1 MKKRFLA
8 LLLAVCILIPV
19 FAVPA
24 AAVNANTAIQTV
36 RTMGV
41 LDAATAQSP
50 EALGAQVTRGEF
62 ARMLTMVSSYRETVN
77 QEILVGSL
85 FTDVNSSTPYA
96 PYIRIAVQQNWLT
109 GYTDGTFRPNDPVSL
124 EAACASALRLLGYAP
139 TDLTGAFPAAQL
151 NKATELGLRA
161 GLARTQGQ
169 PMTRSDCAVLLYNT
183 LTATTKSGST
193 YGNTIGLTVSD
204 GQVDTSAILASSLKG
219 PFIAGENEMLPF
231 SPTTIYRN
239 DEVTSSPELH
249 VNDVYY
255 YSESLNSMWIYTT
268 KASGRITAVSPNAA
282 APTSVTVAGVTY
294 QIGSTDVAYRISSL
308 SGGGVGQV
316 VTLLLGMEDV
326 AVGILT
332 GEEVDLSYYG
342 VVQSSSRS
350 LTTDNGADVLQTVRV
365 LCTDGTVRSV
375 RVDKN
380 LNIPTGW
387 LVSITTTP
395 EGETLQSISEKSVSG
410 LFSAA
415 GRTLGDYKLADD
427 VEILDT
433 LPDGSAET
441 VRLARLDGVNLSSGD
456 VRYYATNEMG
466 EIDRLV
472 LDDVTGDVW
481 TYGCLTSWSIN
492 NSSEGSSTILDDLTS
507 LQPSDVLMQ
516 MASGLLTGSL
526 LDDIW
531 DELTGNTGR
540 WTSALL
546 QLLANNTSGL
556 LSNILGTVAGG
567 ASYTYMTGSSAT
579 TSSTSI
585 LYPVLTGGIGVRY
598 EANGAVRGMV
608 QLQPILIQDLGAAS
622 VTTSTGARY
631 ETADDMQVYLWHMGV
646 YYPTVLPTINSEDY
660 FLIGWVDS
668 CTAGRQVRV
677 LTALRK
683 D

>member
-204 GQVDTSAILASSLKG
+204 GQVDTSAILARSLKG
-219 PFIAGENEMLPF
+219 PFIAGENEMLSF

-282 APTSVTVAGVTY
+282 APTSVTVAGVAY

-308 SGGGVGQV
+308 S
-316 VTLLLGMEDV
+316 
-326 AVGILT
+326 
-332 GEEVDLSYYG
+332 G

-395 EGETLQSISEKSVSG
+395 EGERLQSISEKSVSG

-415 GRTLGDYKLADD
+415 NRTLGDYKLANNI
-427 VEILDT
+427 EILDT
-433 LPDGSAET
+433 LPDGSAGT
-441 VRLARLDGVNLSSGD
+441 VRLDRLDGVTLSDSD
-456 VRYYATNEMG
+456 VRYYSLNSQG
-466 EIDRLV
+466 EIDRLL
-472 LDDVTGDVW
+472 LDDVTGDIW
-481 TYGCLTSWSIN
+481 TYGCLMSWSVNN
-492 NSSEGSSTILDDLTS
+492 NSSTLDDLTS

-526 LDDIW
+526 LNDIW
-531 DELTGNTGR
+531 GELTGSTGR
-540 WTSALL
+540 WTSIALG
-546 QLLANNTSGL
+546 LLANNTSGL
-556 LSNILGTVAGG
+556 MSTVLSTIAGG
-567 ASYTYMTGSSAT
+567 ANYTYMNGTSYT
-579 TSSTSI
+579 TDSTSV
-585 LYPVLTGGIGVRY
+585 LYPVLAGGIGVRH
-598 EANGAVRGMV
+598 EVNGEVRGMV
-608 QLQPILIQDLGAAS
+608 QLQPILIDSLGPAS
-622 VTTSTGARY
+622 VTTANGARY
-631 ETADDMQVYLWHMGV
+631 ETADAMQVYLWHMGV
-646 YYPTVLPTINSEDY
+646 YYPTLLPTINAEDY

-668 CTAGRQVRV
+668 CTAGHQVRV

-683 D
+683 N

>member
-1 MKKRFLA
+1 MKKRFLS

-19 FAVPA
+19 LALPA
-24 AAVNANTAIQTV
+24 SAINANTAIQTA

-41 LDAATAQSP
+41 LDAATAQSA
-50 EALGAQVTRGEF
+50 EALNAPVTRGEF

-77 QEILVGSL
+77 EQILVGSL
-85 FTDVNSSTPYA
+85 FTDVNSETAYA
-96 PYIRIAVQQNWLT
+96 PYIRIAVQQSWLT
-109 GYTDGTFRPNDPVSL
+109 GYTDGTFRPNDTVSL
-124 EAACASALRLLGYAP
+124 EAACASALRLLGFTP

-161 GLARTQGQ
+161 GLARSQGQ
-169 PMTRSDCAVLLYNT
+169 AMTRSDCAVLLYNT
-183 LTATTKSGST
+183 LTATTKGGSV
-193 YGNTIGLTVSD
+193 YGNTIGLSVSD
-204 GQVDTSAILASSLKG
+204 GQVDTSTILASSLKG
-219 PFIAGENEMLPF
+219 PFIAGENETPPI
-231 SPTTIYRN
+231 SPATVYRN
-239 DEVTSSPELH
+239 DEVTDSPALN

-255 YSESLNSMWIYTT
+255 YSESLNAMWIYTT
-268 KASGRITAVSPNAA
+268 KASGRITSVSPNAA

-316 VTLLLGMEDV
+316 VTLLLGMEDI

-342 VVQSSSRS
+342 VVQASSRS
-350 LTTDNGADVLQTVRV
+350 LTTDNGADVMQTVRV

-380 LNIPTGW
+380 LNVPTGW

-395 EGETLQSISEKSVSG
+395 EGEKLKSISQKSVSG

-415 GRTLGDYKLADD
+415 NRTLGEYKLADD

-441 VRLARLDGVNLSSGD
+441 VRLDRLDGVTLSNAD
-456 VRYYATNEMG
+456 VRYYALNERG

-481 TYGCLTSWSIN
+481 TYGCLMSWNTNN
-492 NSSEGSSTILDDLTS
+492 NSSTLDDLTE

-526 LDDIW
+526 LSDIW
-531 DELTGNTGR
+531 GELTGSTGR
-540 WTSALL
+540 WTSIALGL
-546 QLLANNTSGL
+546 IANNTSGL
-556 LSNILGTVAGG
+556 VSNILSTIAGG
-567 ASYTYMTGSSAT
+567 ASYTYMNGTSAT
-579 TSSTSI
+579 TDSTNV
-585 LYPVLTGGIGVRY
+585 LYPVLAGGIGVRH
-598 EANGAVRGMV
+598 EVTGAVRGMV
-608 QLQPILIQDLGAAS
+608 QLQPILIESLGPAS
-622 VTTSTGARY
+622 VNTAGGGRY

-646 YYPTVLPTINSEDY
+646 YYPTLLPTINAEDY
-660 FLIGWVDS
+660 FLVGWVDS
-668 CTAGRQVRV
+668 CTAGHQVRV

-683 D
+683 N

>member
-1 MKKRFLA
+1 MKKRFLS

-19 FAVPA
+19 LALPA
-24 AAVNANTAIQTV
+24 SAINANTAIQTA

-41 LDAATAQSP
+41 LDAATAQSA
-50 EALGAQVTRGEF
+50 EALNAPVTRGEF

-77 QEILVGSL
+77 EQILVGSL
-85 FTDVNSSTPYA
+85 FTDVNSETAYA
-96 PYIRIAVQQNWLT
+96 PYIRIAVQQSWLT
-109 GYTDGTFRPNDPVSL
+109 GYTDGTFRPNDTVSL
-124 EAACASALRLLGYAP
+124 EAACASALRLLGFTPA
-139 TDLTGAFPAAQL
+139 DLTGAFPAAQL

-161 GLARTQGQ
+161 GLARSQGQ
-169 PMTRSDCAVLLYNT
+169 AMTRSDCAVLLYNT
-183 LTATTKSGST
+183 LTATTKGGSV
-193 YGNTIGLTVSD
+193 YGNTIGLSVSD
-204 GQVDTSAILASSLKG
+204 GQVDTSTILASSLKG
-219 PFIAGENEMLPF
+219 PFIAGENETPPI
-231 SPTTIYRN
+231 SPATVYRN
-239 DEVTSSPELH
+239 DEVTDSPALN

-255 YSESLNSMWIYTT
+255 YSESLNAIWIYTT
-268 KASGRITAVSPNAA
+268 KASGRITSVSPNAA

-316 VTLLLGMEDV
+316 VTLLLGMEDI

-342 VVQSSSRS
+342 VVQASSRS
-350 LTTDNGADVLQTVRV
+350 LTTDNGADVMQTVRV

-380 LNIPTGW
+380 LNVPTGW

-395 EGETLQSISEKSVSG
+395 EGEKLQSISQKSVSG

-415 GRTLGDYKLADD
+415 NRTLGEYKLADD

-441 VRLARLDGVNLSSGD
+441 VRLDRLDGVTLSNAD
-456 VRYYATNEMG
+456 VRYYALNERG

-481 TYGCLTSWSIN
+481 TYGCLMSWSTNN
-492 NSSEGSSTILDDLTS
+492 NSSTLDDLTE

-526 LDDIW
+526 LSDIW
-531 DELTGNTGR
+531 GELTGSTGR
-540 WTSALL
+540 WTSIALGL
-546 QLLANNTSGL
+546 IANNTSGL
-556 LSNILGTVAGG
+556 VSNILSTIAGG
-567 ASYTYMTGSSAT
+567 ASYTYMNGTSAT
-579 TSSTSI
+579 TDSTNV
-585 LYPVLTGGIGVRY
+585 LYPVLAGGIGVRH
-598 EANGAVRGMV
+598 EVTGAVRGMV
-608 QLQPILIQDLGAAS
+608 QLQPILIESLGPAS
-622 VTTSTGARY
+622 VNTAGGGRY

-646 YYPTVLPTINSEDY
+646 YYPTLLPTINAEDY
-660 FLIGWVDS
+660 FLVGWVDS
-668 CTAGRQVRV
+668 CTAGHQVRV

-683 D
+683 N

>member
-1 MKKRFLA
+1 MKKRLLS
-8 LLLAVCILIPV
+8 LLLAACLLLPV
-19 FAVPA
+19 LVLPA
-24 AAVNANTAIQTV
+24 AAVNSNVAIQTA

-41 LDAATAQSP
+41 LTAETAASP
-50 EALGAQVTRGEF
+50 ETLGAAVTRGEF
-62 ARMLTMVSSYRETVN
+62 ARMLTMVSAYRETVN
-77 QEILVGSL
+77 EQTQVGSL
-85 FTDVNSSTPYA
+85 FTDVNSATPYA
-96 PYIRIAVQQNWLT
+96 PYIRIAVQQGWMT
-109 GYTDGTFRPNDPVSL
+109 GYTDGTFRPNDPVAL
-124 EAACASALRLLGYAP
+124 EAGCASALRMLGFTAA
-139 TDLTGAFPAAQL
+139 DLSGAFPAAQL

-161 GLARTQGQ
+161 DLNVGQGQ
-169 PMTRSDCAVLLYNT
+169 ALTRTDCAVLLYNT
-183 LTATTKSGST
+183 LTAQNKNGSV

-219 PFIAGENEMLPF
+219 PFIAAEGQVLPI
-231 SPTTIYRN
+231 SPTTVYRN
-239 DEVTSSPELH
+239 GEVSDSATLNI
-249 VNDVYY
+249 NDVYY
-255 YSESLNSMWIYTT
+255 YSESLNALWIYTT

-282 APTSVTVAGVTY
+282 APTRVTVAGVTY

-342 VVQSSSRS
+342 VIQQSNRS
-350 LTTDNGADVLQTVRV
+350 LVTDDGADVQQTVKV
-365 LCTDGTVRSV
+365 LCTDGAVRSV
-375 RVDKN
+375 QVDKN
-380 LNIPTGW
+380 LNYPTGW
-387 LVSITTTP
+387 LVSVTSGP
-395 EGETLQSISEKSVSG
+395 EGVTLQPIGQKSVSG
-410 LFSAA
+410 VLDA
-415 GRTLGDYKLADD
+415 GARTLGDYKLADD
-427 VEILDT
+427 VQILDT
-433 LPDGSAET
+433 LPDGSGDT
-441 VRLARLDGVNLSSGD
+441 VRLARLDGVRLSNAD
-456 VRYYATNEMG
+456 VRYFSVNGRG

-481 TYGCLTSWSIN
+481 TYGCLTAWNLN
-492 NSSEGSSTILDDLTS
+492 NDDSGTILDDLTAM
-507 LQPSDVLMQ
+507 QPSDVLMQ

-531 DELTGNTGR
+531 SELTGSTGR

-546 QLLANNTSGL
+546 RLLANNTSGL

-567 ASYTYMTGSSAT
+567 ASYTYMTGASAR
-579 TSSTSI
+579 TSSTNVI
-585 LYPVLTGGIGVRY
+585 YPVLTGGIGVRY
-598 EANGAVRGMV
+598 EVGGSVRGMV

-622 VTTSTGARY
+622 VTTANGARY
-631 ETADDMQVYLWHMGV
+631 ETADEMQIYLWHMGV
-646 YYPTVLPTINSEDY
+646 YYPTTLPTINSEDY

>member
-1 MKKRFLA
+1 MKKRFLS
-8 LLLAVCILIPV
+8 LLLAVCILIPI

-24 AAVNANTAIQTV
+24 AAVNSNTAIQTA

-50 EALGAQVTRGEF
+50 EALSAQVTRGEF

-77 QEILVGSL
+77 EQILVGSL
-85 FTDVNSSTPYA
+85 FTDVNSDTAYA

-109 GYTDGTFRPNDPVSL
+109 GYTDGTFRPNDPVTL
-124 EAACASALRLLGYAP
+124 EAACASALRLLGFAP
-139 TDLTGAFPAAQL
+139 SDLSGAFPAAQL

-161 GLARTQGQ
+161 GLNRGQGEA
-169 PMTRSDCAVLLYNT
+169 MTRSDCAVLLYNT

-204 GQVDTSAILASSLKG
+204 GQVDTSAILARSLKG
-219 PFIAGENEMLPF
+219 PFIAGENETLPIN
-231 SPTTIYRN
+231 PTTIYRN
-239 DEVTSSPELH
+239 DEVTDSPALN

-255 YSESLNSMWIYTT
+255 YSESLNSLWIYTT
-268 KASGRITAVSPNAA
+268 KASGRIISVSPNAA

-350 LTTDNGADVLQTVRV
+350 LTTDNGADVMQTVRV

-375 RVDKN
+375 RVNKN
-380 LNIPTGW
+380 LNVPTGW
-387 LVSITTTP
+387 LVSITSSP
-395 EGETLQSISEKSVSG
+395 EGEKLQSISEKSVSG

-415 GRTLGDYKLADD
+415 NRTLGDYKLAND

-433 LPDGSAET
+433 LPDGSAGT
-441 VRLARLDGVNLSSGD
+441 VRLDRLDGVTLSNSD
-456 VRYYATNEMG
+456 VRYYSLNGQG

-472 LDDVTGDVW
+472 LDDVTGDIW
-481 TYGCLTSWSIN
+481 TYGCLMSWSTN
-492 NSSEGSSTILDDLTS
+492 KRNSTTDSLTS

-526 LDDIW
+526 LNDIW
-531 DELTGNTGR
+531 GELTGSTGR
-540 WTSALL
+540 WTSLALG
-546 QLLANNTSGL
+546 LLADNTSGL
-556 LSNILGTVAGG
+556 MSTVLGTIAGG
-567 ASYTYMTGSSAT
+567 ANYTYMNGSSYTTDT
-579 TSSTSI
+579 TSV
-585 LYPVLTGGIGVRY
+585 LYPVLAGGIGVRH
-598 EANGAVRGMV
+598 EVNGEVRGMV
-608 QLQPILIQDLGAAS
+608 QLQPILIDSLGPAS
-622 VTTSTGARY
+622 VTTAGGTRY
-631 ETADDMQVYLWHMGV
+631 ETADNMQVYLWHMGV
-646 YYPTVLPTINSEDY
+646 YYPTLLPTINADDY

-668 CTAGRQVRV
+668 CTAGHQVRV

-683 D
+683 N

>member
-1 MKKRFLA
+1 MKKRFLS
-8 LLLAVCILIPV
+8 LLLAVCILIPI

-24 AAVNANTAIQTV
+24 AAVNSNTAIQTA

-50 EALGAQVTRGEF
+50 EALNAQVTRGEF

-77 QEILVGSL
+77 EQILVGSL
-85 FTDVNSSTPYA
+85 FTDVNSDTAYA

-109 GYTDGTFRPNDPVSL
+109 GYTDGTFRPNDPVTL
-124 EAACASALRLLGYAP
+124 EAACASALRLLGFAP
-139 TDLTGAFPAAQL
+139 SDLSGAFPAAQL

-161 GLARTQGQ
+161 GLARSQGE

-204 GQVDTSAILASSLKG
+204 GQVDTSAILARSLKG
-219 PFIAGENEMLPF
+219 PFVAGENETLPIN
-231 SPTTIYRN
+231 PTTIYRN
-239 DEVTSSPELH
+239 DEVTDSPALN

-255 YSESLNSMWIYTT
+255 YSESLNSLWIYTT
-268 KASGRITAVSPNAA
+268 KASGRITSVSPNAA

-342 VVQSSSRS
+342 VVQASSRS
-350 LTTDNGADVLQTVRV
+350 LTLDNNDTADVMQTVRV
-365 LCTDGTVRSV
+365 LCTDGTVRSI

-387 LVSITTTP
+387 LVSITSTP
-395 EGETLQSISEKSVSG
+395 EGEKLQSISKKSISG
-410 LFSAA
+410 LFDAA
-415 GRTLGDYKLADD
+415 NRTLGAYKLAND

-433 LPDGSAET
+433 LPDGSAGT
-441 VRLARLDGVNLSSGD
+441 VRLDRLDGVTLSGSD
-456 VRYYATNEMG
+456 VRYYSLNDRG

-472 LDDVTGDVW
+472 LDDVTGDIW
-481 TYGCLTSWSIN
+481 TYGCLMSWTTN
-492 NSSEGSSTILDDLTS
+492 NKSSTLDELTS

-526 LDDIW
+526 LSDIW
-531 DELTGNTGR
+531 GELTGSTGR
-540 WTSALL
+540 WTSIALG
-546 QLLANNTSGL
+546 LLANNTSGL
-556 LSNILGTVAGG
+556 MSNILSTIAGG
-567 ASYTYMTGSSAT
+567 ASYTYMNG
-579 TSSTSI
+579 TSSTTDTTNV
-585 LYPVLTGGIGVRY
+585 LYPVLAGGIGVRH
-598 EANGAVRGMV
+598 EVTGAVRGMV
-608 QLQPILIQDLGAAS
+608 QLQPILIESLGPAS
-622 VTTSTGARY
+622 VTTAGGARY

-646 YYPTVLPTINSEDY
+646 YYPTLLPTINADDY

-668 CTAGRQVRV
+668 CTAGHQVRV

-683 D
+683 N

>member
-1 MKKRFLA
+1 MKKRFLS
-8 LLLAVCILIPV
+8 LLLAVCILIPI

-24 AAVNANTAIQTV
+24 AAVNSNTAIQTA

-77 QEILVGSL
+77 EQILVGSL
-85 FTDVNSSTPYA
+85 FTDVNSDTPYA

-109 GYTDGTFRPNDPVSL
+109 GYTDGTFRPNDPVTL
-124 EAACASALRLLGYAP
+124 EAACASALRLLGFAP
-139 TDLTGAFPAAQL
+139 GDLTGAFPAAQL

-161 GLARTQGQ
+161 GLNRGQGEA
-169 PMTRSDCAVLLYNT
+169 MTRSDCAVLLYNT
-183 LTATTKSGST
+183 LIATTKNGST

-204 GQVDTSAILASSLKG
+204 GQVDTSAILAKSLKG
-219 PFIAGENEMLPF
+219 PYIAGENEMLPI
-231 SPTTIYRN
+231 SPTTVYRN
-239 DEVTSSPELH
+239 DEVTSSLELN

-255 YSESLNSMWIYTT
+255 YSESLNAVWIYTT
-268 KASGRITAVSPNAA
+268 KASGRITSVSPNAA

-332 GEEVDLSYYG
+332 GEEVDQSYYG

-365 LCTDGTVRSV
+365 LCTDGAVRSV

-380 LNIPTGW
+380 LNVPTGW
-387 LVSITTTP
+387 LVSITSTP
-395 EGETLQSISEKSVSG
+395 EGEKLQSISEKPVSG

-415 GRTLGDYKLADD
+415 NRTLGDYKLAND

-433 LPDGSAET
+433 LPDGSAGT
-441 VRLARLDGVNLSSGD
+441 VRLDRLDGVTLSNAD
-456 VRYYATNEMG
+456 VRYYSLNDKG

-472 LDDVTGDVW
+472 LDDVTGDIW
-481 TYGCLTSWSIN
+481 TYGCLMSWSTN
-492 NSSEGSSTILDDLTS
+492 NTSSTLDDLTS

-526 LDDIW
+526 LNDIW
-531 DELTGNTGR
+531 SELTGSTGR
-540 WTSALL
+540 WTSIALG
-546 QLLANNTSGL
+546 LLANNTSGL
-556 LSNILGTVAGG
+556 ASSILGTIAGG
-567 ASYTYMTGSSAT
+567 ANYTYMNGTSYTTDT
-579 TSSTSI
+579 TSV
-585 LYPVLTGGIGVRY
+585 LYPVLAGGIGVRH
-598 EANGAVRGMV
+598 EVNGEVRGMV
-608 QLQPILIQDLGAAS
+608 QLQPILIESLGPAS
-622 VTTSTGARY
+622 VTTAGGTRY

-646 YYPTVLPTINSEDY
+646 YYPTLLPTINADDY

-668 CTAGRQVRV
+668 CTAGHQVRV

-683 D
+683 N

>member
-1 MKKRFLA
+1 MKKRFLS

-19 FAVPA
+19 LALPA
-24 AAVNANTAIQTV
+24 SAINANTAIQTA

-41 LDAATAQSP
+41 LDAATAQSA
-50 EALGAQVTRGEF
+50 EALNAPVTRGEF

-77 QEILVGSL
+77 EQILVGSL
-85 FTDVNSSTPYA
+85 FTDVNSETAYA
-96 PYIRIAVQQNWLT
+96 PYIRIAVQQSWLT
-109 GYTDGTFRPNDPVSL
+109 GYTDGTFRPNATVSL
-124 EAACASALRLLGYAP
+124 EAACASALRLLGFTPA
-139 TDLTGAFPAAQL
+139 DLTGAFPAAQL

-161 GLARTQGQ
+161 GLARSQGQ
-169 PMTRSDCAVLLYNT
+169 AMTRSDCAVLLYNT
-183 LTATTKSGST
+183 LTATTKGGSV
-193 YGNTIGLTVSD
+193 YGNTIGLSVSD
-204 GQVDTSAILASSLKG
+204 GQVDTSTILASSLKG
-219 PFIAGENEMLPF
+219 PFIAGENETPPI
-231 SPTTIYRN
+231 SPATVYRN
-239 DEVTSSPELH
+239 DEVTDSPALN

-255 YSESLNSMWIYTT
+255 YSESLNAMWIYTT
-268 KASGRITAVSPNAA
+268 KASGRITSVSPNAA

-316 VTLLLGMEDV
+316 VTLLLGMEDI

-342 VVQSSSRS
+342 VVQASSRS
-350 LTTDNGADVLQTVRV
+350 LTTDNGADVMQTVRV

-380 LNIPTGW
+380 LNVPTGW

-395 EGETLQSISEKSVSG
+395 EGEKLQSISQKSVSG

-415 GRTLGDYKLADD
+415 NRTLGEYKLADD

-441 VRLARLDGVNLSSGD
+441 VRLDRLDGVTLSNAD
-456 VRYYATNEMG
+456 VRYYALNERG

-481 TYGCLTSWSIN
+481 TYGCLMSWNTNN
-492 NSSEGSSTILDDLTS
+492 NSSTLDDLTE

-526 LDDIW
+526 LSDIW
-531 DELTGNTGR
+531 GELTGSTGR
-540 WTSALL
+540 WTSIALGL
-546 QLLANNTSGL
+546 IANNTSGL
-556 LSNILGTVAGG
+556 VSNILSTIAGG
-567 ASYTYMTGSSAT
+567 ANYTYMNGTSAT
-579 TSSTSI
+579 TDSTNV
-585 LYPVLTGGIGVRY
+585 LYPVLAGGIGVRH
-598 EANGAVRGMV
+598 EVTGAVRGMV
-608 QLQPILIQDLGAAS
+608 QLQPILIESLGPAS
-622 VTTSTGARY
+622 VNTAGGGRY

-646 YYPTVLPTINSEDY
+646 YYPTLLPTINAEDY
-660 FLIGWVDS
+660 FLVGWVDS
-668 CTAGRQVRV
+668 CTAGHQVRV

-683 D
+683 N